1 MTQRKTSAAKHEP
14 ITPPRERFARPDA
27 ETAAEGG
34 PAHEQEHDA
43 GPPGASDVKDNDRA
57 HGYSQDS
64 GYQGSGGYTAKPA
77 EPDNDTTPKSGSG
90 HSDGSGHSNG
100 NGHAHTDAQIG
111 KDVQKR
117 LLGQPAPRAG
127 RLLVSVGDGVVTL
140 SGEVDS
146 EAERRRLTDLV
157 RSVPSVRE
165 VRDELSVDAGAL
177 PN

>member
-1 MTQRKTSAAKHEP
+1 MTQRKTGAAHKHEP
-14 ITPPRERFARPDA
+14 VTPPRERFARPDA
-27 ETAAEGG
+27 ETAAEGA
-34 PAHEQEHDA
+34 PAHEQEQGA
-43 GPPGASDVKDNDRA
+43 GPPAAGDVKDNDRA

-77 EPDNDTTPKSGSG
+77 EPDNDGAPKRGN
-90 HSDGSGHSNG
+90 GHSNG

-111 KDVQKR
+111 KDVQKH

-146 EAERRRLTDLV
+146 EAERTRLMDLV

-165 VRDELSVDAGAL
+165 VRDELSVDAGGL